1 MIDVVKNSQVK
12 DFVDFLKGGNMVVVN
27 GRKGRDAYTCVSG
40 KGCSVVD
47 YCLVENEKIAVAI
60 DSVHRSSRRE
70 SHGEIM
76 AEEVYIANGSHPST
90 RS

>member
-27 GRKGRDAYTCVSG
+27 GRKGRDAYTCVSD

-47 YCLVENEKIAVAI
+47 YCLVENEKMAVAI
-60 DSVHRSSRRE
+60 DKVCTDPAVGRAMERLCC
-70 SHGEIM
+70 GTWCTQI
-76 AEEVYIANGSHPST
+76 IL
-90 RS
+90 